1 MLDLALDLDIFL
13 KWMILTLSVVFIFL
27 GLSSLIIKKWF
38 LKEIN
43 FFGPKSSKIED
54 VIQWF
59 LLWSGIISLI
69 FGSMGAILVIS
80 LGKTLIKSNV
90 LQVALSFISFYM
102 LFFGAFLIA
111 YHKKIFVKPKTRR

>member
-13 KWMILTLSVVFIFL
+13 KWMILTLSVVFIFI

-43 FFGPKSSKIED
+43 FFGPKSSKLED
-54 VIQWF
+54 VIQWL
-59 LLWSGIISLI
+59 LLWSGITALV
-69 FGSMGAILVIS
+69 FGSMGTILVIA
-80 LGKTLIKSNV
+80 LGEKLIKSNV
-90 LQVALSFISFYM
+90 LQIALSFISFYM
-102 LFFGAFLIA
+102 LFFGIFLIV

>member
-1 MLDLALDLDIFL
+1 MLDLAL
-13 KWMILTLSVVFIFL
+13 TLSIFFIFI
-27 GLSSLIIKKWF
+27 GLSGLIIKKWF

-43 FFGPKSSKIED
+43 FFGPKSSKLED

-69 FGSMGAILVIS
+69 FGSMGVILVIF
-80 LGKTLIKSNV
+80 LGDKLVKSNV

-102 LFFGAFLIA
+102 LFFGLFLLAF
-111 YHKKIFVKPKTRR
+111 HKKIFIRPKIRR